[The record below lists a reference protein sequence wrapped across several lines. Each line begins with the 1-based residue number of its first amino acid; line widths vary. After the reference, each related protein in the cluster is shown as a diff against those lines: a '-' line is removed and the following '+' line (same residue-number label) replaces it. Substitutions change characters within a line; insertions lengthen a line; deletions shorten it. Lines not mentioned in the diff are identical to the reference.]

1 MFALVQ
7 EELIRAK
14 AEVHSSDGSK
24 NGYLQVRNVRDNLDN
39 DTNEE
44 ENMDKEDIRQL
55 CQQIDELCHRC
66 DQW

>member
-14 AEVHSSDGSK
+14 PKVHSSDGSK